1 MNLEYEKISEVY
13 DNDLLEIW
21 SNEEVIKYTNI
32 KNQCTLEDTRKRIVR
47 FQSHDVFV
55 VIHNKKAIGVIG
67 CPCVNKDK
75 CEFGIFYQFNQ
86 DVWGR
91 GIATESVKWLMNYMK
106 NKYINFTI
114 YADVISDNIASVK
127 ILNSF
132 GFTWLNDDVDSFM
145 RNGKK
150 MTIKNYILIIENS
163 PLHKIIYDCEEA
175 LLKSEVR
182 KDANKIADLMAE
194 DFVEFT
200 SSGYIA
206 NYTKGEVFQA
216 IDDNT
221 ELNWELKDF
230 KIKELSNDYVLATYK
245 VIKHNEADES
255 KKYSLRSSIWQNIDD
270 KWKMMFHQG
279 TLTSRF

>member
-1 MNLEYEKISEVY
+1 MNLEYEKISDNY

-21 SNEEVIKYTNI
+21 SDEEVIKYTNI
-32 KNQCTLEDTRKRIVR
+32 KSKCILEDTNKRIER
-47 FQSHDVFV
+47 FKEHDVFA

-75 CEFGIFYQFNQ
+75 KEFGIFYQFNK

-91 GIATESVKWLMNYMK
+91 GIATESVRWLVNYMK

-114 YADVISDNIASVK
+114 YADVVSDNIASVK

-132 GFTWLNDDVDSFM
+132 GFTWLIDNVDGFT
-145 RNGKK
+145 RNNKK
-150 MTIKNYILIIENS
+150 MTIKNYILIIEKS
-163 PLHKIIYDCEEA
+163 SLCEVIYNCEEE
-175 LLKSEVR
+175 LLQSEVR
-182 KDANKIADLMAE
+182 KDANKIADLISE

-200 SSGYIA
+200 SSGYVA
-206 NYTKGEVFQA
+206 NYIKGEVFQGK
-216 IDDNT
+216 DDNT

-230 KIKELSNDYVLATYK
+230 KMKELSNDYVLATYK

-255 KKYSLRSSIWQNIDD
+255 KKYSLRSSIWHNIDG

-279 TLTSRF
+279 TLTSKF